1 MKLFAMIN
9 EETLRQQ
16 YREHEVTFNQI
27 KEQLYDAL
35 KRAAQGFYQKRRFE
49 IKVLPPRLKK
59 IDSVIGKLKRKERSA
74 DSLFQR
80 NEDVLTLVVN
90 DFLGARISCNTKED
104 VREIAALIKEN
115 RRFRIVEEK
124 DWAKDNG
131 YRALHLDMQFE
142 VHWYDDLLYI
152 PVEIQIKT
160 HLQSAWGDITHSE
173 SYKPIDENLKNEA
186 DAYSKH
192 IADVLDVLDGMA
204 STIRHHRLS
213 VVEPPPSIDEEDMNI
228 NAKTLSY
235 KIAQQ
240 HHNSNLLTQ
249 QEMDLIIERLRLEGF
264 ESIAEVNN
272 LLTNGD
278 YENKIKKSK
287 EELRNNGNVTPF
299 EMLYYGSL
307 LKDHDGNYL
316 KEAMRKDYGFVENH
330 CEDCHRPLSAT
341 EFKFLNEKTDID
353 LKYFCEDHRSKHLTH
368 NCQSCGILTSKILC
382 KNCEAE
388 DLPF

>member
-1 MKLFAMIN
+1 MIN

-16 YREHEVTFNQI
+16 YREHEETFNQI
-27 KEQLYDAL
+27 KDQLYDAL
-35 KRAAQGFYQKRRFE
+35 KRAAQSFYQKRRFE

-59 IDSVIGKLKRKERSA
+59 IDSVIGKLKRKNRSA
-74 DSLFQR
+74 DSLFEQ

-104 VREIAALIKEN
+104 VKEIAAIIKEN
-115 RRFRIVEEK
+115 RRFKAVEEK

-131 YRALHLDMQFE
+131 YRALHLDMHFE
-142 VHWYDDLLYI
+142 VHWYDDLIYI

-160 HLQSAWGDITHSE
+160 HLQTAWGDITHSE
-173 SYKPIDENLKNEA
+173 SYKPVDENLKNEA
-186 DAYSKH
+186 DEYSKH
-192 IADVLDVLDGMA
+192 IADALDVLDAMA
-204 STIRHHRLS
+204 STIRRQRLS

-249 QEMDLIIERLRLEGF
+249 QEMNIIIERLRREGF

-278 YENKIKKSK
+278 YEKKIKQSK

-307 LKDHDGNYL
+307 LKDRDESYL
-316 KEAMRKDYGFVENH
+316 KDAMRKDYGFVENH
-330 CEDCHRPLSAT
+330 CEDCYRPLSAN
-341 EFKFLNEKTDID
+341 EFQFLKEKTDID
-353 LKYFCEDHRSKHLTH
+353 LKYFCEDHRNKHLTN
-368 NCQSCGILTSKILC
+368 NCQNCGILTSKILC

-388 DLPF
+388 NLPF